1 MKRVF
6 YANLY
11 AESLH
16 YPMIHYIQDLKD
28 TMKKGD
34 KLILCIWDKR
44 IYSFQKI
51 EAVDFRTK
59 QKEVINNIQAI
70 LSYYEVDFEIVF
82 LSDAFLRLVKVDE
95 YNELLYRI
103 LSKIS
108 VNQVE
113 NAYRSEMYLSR
124 RPITISKLV
133 FIVADYLISLFFKKL
148 FPELNVKEVTNYFT
162 GKRFKAVLEVIEESI
177 SEMGVIVSFPRVLY
191 TNPIPILNYDSGKWI
206 SVEMSKNEVEK
217 AIREAIKDKLKPKQ
231 IREITNLLH
240 YLLGDN
246 GFYICK
252 DNKSINASKEELVN
266 SFKELKKEDLV
277 KTLTANIY
285 NYLGFVKDNML
296 ISKDDKLKKVNY
308 VKDAKSLKSIL
319 SVLNPSKMEILK
331 LCDGKNSIKEII
343 EKSPM
348 KSSSTQS
355 YISRLKA
362 SGIISKSNTPKRF
375 VNEVVISFD

>member
-44 IYSFQKI
+44 IYSFQKP

-70 LSYYEVDFEIVF
+70 LNYYEVDYEIIF

-95 YNELLYRI
+95 FNELLYRI

-177 SEMGVIVSFPRVLY
+177 SEIGIIVSFPRVLY

-217 AIREAIKDKLKPKQ
+217 AIREALKDKLKLKQ
-231 IREITNLLH
+231 IKEIIHLLH
-240 YLLGDN
+240 YLLGDD

-252 DNKSINASKEELVN
+252 DDKSLNASKDELID
-266 SFKELKKEDLV
+266 SFKELKKEDLI
-277 KTLTANIY
+277 KTLTVNIY

-296 ISKDDKLKKVNY
+296 TSRDDKLKKVNY
-308 VKDAKSLKSIL
+308 IKDAKSLKSIL

-348 KSSSTQS
+348 KPSSTQS

-362 SGIISKSNTPKRF
+362 SGIISKSNIPKRF

>member
-44 IYSFQKI
+44 IYSFQKP

-70 LSYYEVDFEIVF
+70 LNYYEVDYEIIF

-95 YNELLYRI
+95 FNELLYRI

-177 SEMGVIVSFPRVLY
+177 SEIGIIVSFPRVLY
-191 TNPIPILNYDSGKWI
+191 TNPIPILNYDSG
-206 SVEMSKNEVEK
+206 
-217 AIREAIKDKLKPKQ
+217 
-231 IREITNLLH
+231 
-240 YLLGDN
+240 
-246 GFYICK
+246 
-252 DNKSINASKEELVN
+252 
-266 SFKELKKEDLV
+266 
-277 KTLTANIY
+277 
-285 NYLGFVKDNML
+285 
-296 ISKDDKLKKVNY
+296 
-308 VKDAKSLKSIL
+308 
-319 SVLNPSKMEILK
+319 
-331 LCDGKNSIKEII
+331 
-343 EKSPM
+343 
-348 KSSSTQS
+348 
-355 YISRLKA
+355 
-362 SGIISKSNTPKRF
+362 
-375 VNEVVISFD
+375 